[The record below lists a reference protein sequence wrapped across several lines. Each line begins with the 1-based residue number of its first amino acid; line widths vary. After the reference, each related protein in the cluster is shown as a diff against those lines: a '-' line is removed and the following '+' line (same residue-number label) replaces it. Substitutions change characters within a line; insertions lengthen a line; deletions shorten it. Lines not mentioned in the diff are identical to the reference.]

1 MQSLKKKKRGF
12 KVSRQNIRTLFP
24 KGLGLE
30 DEIDTWGGKR
40 VLAVK
45 TEAGLGQM
53 QVSKF

>member
-1 MQSLKKKKRGF
+1 MQFLKKKKRGF

-30 DEIDTWGGKR
+30 DEIDTRGGKR

-45 TEAGLGQM
+45 TEAGLGQTAGE
-53 QVSKF
+53 